1 MVYTV
6 SSDPWRVV
14 ILLMSI
20 RIRQI
25 NLGKTPADP
34 QLPPNLPSELVDEAQ
49 LNKRFYPYIAEI

>member
-25 NLGKTPADP
+25 NLRETPADP
-34 QLPPNLPSELVDEAQ
+34 QLPPNLPSELADEAQ